1 LALTICQVPVIYHRA
16 DSARIEVFTK
26 NGSSRKIE
34 GNYLD
39 IELTQSLFNRTDDI
53 SKIHVFTLKS

>member
-1 LALTICQVPVIYHRA
+1 VIYHRA
-16 DSARIEVFTK
+16 DFARIEVFTK